1 MKMKF
6 IKRHWLRILLEF
18 IIIVSIAVS
27 DAYAVS
33 TTLYRFI
40 SNLCTIFY
48 SVVGTYQLCAL
59 YYNENRN
66 KKK

>member
-27 DAYAVS
+27 SAYAMN
-33 TTLYRFI
+33 TTLSRFI
-40 SNLCTIFY
+40 GNLCTIYY
-48 SVVGTYQLCAL
+48 SVVVTCQLCEL
-59 YYNENRN
+59 YYNENKN
-66 KKK
+66 KKE